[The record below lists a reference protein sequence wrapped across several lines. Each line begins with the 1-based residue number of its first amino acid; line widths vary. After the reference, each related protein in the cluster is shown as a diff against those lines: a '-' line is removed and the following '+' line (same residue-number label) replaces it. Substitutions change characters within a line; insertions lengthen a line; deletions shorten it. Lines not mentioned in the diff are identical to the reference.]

1 MAKPI
6 TTVQSPEP
14 TPQQQ
19 NEQTLN
25 QLIGTLIE
33 NADGVK
39 QTAKLLQELN
49 GSGILPALQALLEAK
64 EQVAEIAV
72 NQMLRPPV
80 TNMMNNAM
88 AAAGAL
94 TSIEP
99 ETTKKLMASLAEGL
113 KKSAARIVGQRNY
126 QRVDPDESHDGPG
139 HKSRIDLRAE
149 PAQRPGPRIKR
160 IGACLMTSK
169 WNRNVIQS
177 AQFMMNVSLIA
188 VMLVL
193 LCLMVK
199 EVVSIAVLAWH
210 GSSQVHEVLAE
221 VVNFFFV
228 FRVRL
233 NDRGLF

>member
-113 KKSAARIVGQRNY
+113 KKAQQGLSDNETTSVWTLMK
-126 QRVDPDESHDGPG
+126 VMTDPD
-139 HKSRIDLRAE
+139 INRALTF
-149 PAQRPGPRIKR
+149 G
-160 IGACLMTSK
+160 L
-169 WNRNVIQS
+169 N
-177 AQFMMNVSLIA
+177 
-188 VMLVL
+188 L
-193 LCLMVK
+193 LKGL
-199 EVVSIAVLAWH
+199 
-210 GSSQVHEVLAE
+210 G
-221 VVNFFFV
+221 
-228 FRVRL
+228 
-233 NDRGLF
+233 RGLKE